1 MTGMSAN
8 EFTGVT
14 RMSSDVRRRGGQQA
28 AADRHSV
35 ADGASGAPDKDDGF
49 PPLSTSLEAF
59 LVDGSDRAFR
69 ELIYKVLSTS
79 THMLR
84 ARDRFAAH
92 MGVSGPQYSMMVA
105 IGEAGS
111 ATVGQ
116 IAARLHVS
124 SPFVTAEI
132 GKLIRRGIVDRRPN
146 DADRRSNILAL
157 TDQGKRLIR
166 DVGPLRRATNDMIF
180 GSLSASQARA
190 LDRIMDLLLAD
201 SERALH
207 EISTP
212 RRRKSVTPRARTSP
226 GEGGRKHGLD
236 RQF

>member
-1 MTGMSAN
+1 
-8 EFTGVT
+8 
-14 RMSSDVRRRGGQQA
+14 MSSHAGNSGAAPAATQSERPAG
-28 AADRHSV
+28 AADGDN
-35 ADGASGAPDKDDGF
+35 AEDDAF

-59 LVDGSDRAFR
+59 LLDGSDRAFR

-84 ARDRFAAH
+84 ARDRFASQ

-105 IGEAGS
+105 IGESGT

-132 GKLIRRGIVDRRPN
+132 GKLINRGIIDRRPN
-146 DADRRSNILAL
+146 HADRRSNLLAL
-157 TDQGKRLIR
+157 TETGKQLIR

-180 GSLSASQARA
+180 RSLNASQARA
-190 LDRIMDLLLAD
+190 LDKIMDLLLAD
-201 SERALH
+201 SKRALH
-207 EISTP
+207 EIGP
-212 RRRKSVTPRARTSP
+212 PARRSGRGRAP
-226 GEGGRKHGLD
+226 
-236 RQF
+236 

>member
-1 MTGMSAN
+1 
-8 EFTGVT
+8 
-14 RMSSDVRRRGGQQA
+14 MSSDGGKIAIWQA
-28 AADRHSV
+28 AIVSEATAGTVIEGQDR
-35 ADGASGAPDKDDGF
+35 KDGF

-59 LVDGSDRAFR
+59 LVNGSDRAFR

-105 IGEAGS
+105 IGEAGT

-132 GKLIRRGIVDRRPN
+132 GKLIKRDIVDRRPN
-146 DADRRSNILAL
+146 DADRRSNILVL
-157 TDQGKRLIR
+157 TETGKQLIR
-166 DVGPLRRATNDMIF
+166 DVGPLRRMTNDMIF
-180 GSLSASQARA
+180 GSLNVSQART
-190 LDRIMDLLLAD
+190 LDRIMDLLLAG
-201 SERALH
+201 SERALRD
-207 EISTP
+207 INP
-212 RRRKSVTPRARTSP
+212 PVRQKAR
-226 GEGGRKHGLD
+226 D
-236 RQF
+236 RTHQY